1 MQAVVKTDK
10 EVQRLKEDIEAKKWR
25 IVADQMKS
33 MKVNITITETVVDVR

>member
-1 MQAVVKTDK
+1 MKTDK